1 MEEAL
6 LIRERDYFFNLFFTQ
21 FLSPISLL
29 VGECFVLNPLS
40 WINLVG
46 YLRAQSL
53 YTSMKGTFRSFRIPH
68 CLVSVHRIHLRVLF
82 MYTGYAVIGFFRF
95 FFFFFSCALYLMSES
110 IELGN
115 RLSGS
120 EILILTLQNS
130 DDMLH
135 SIFIILISD
144 SPNQTP
150 LSLHFFA
157 QKSGKEK
164 RKNGFLR
171 TPWWLEFILSDQKYI
186 LHSILFG
193 WLGNKYDYFTL
204 FRCKIY

>member
-1 MEEAL
+1 MSQGKMEEAL

-95 FFFFFSCALYLMSES
+95 FFFFSLAPFIWCQRASNL
-110 IELGN
+110 
-115 RLSGS
+115 
-120 EILILTLQNS
+120 EI
-130 DDMLH
+130 
-135 SIFIILISD
+135 
-144 SPNQTP
+144 
-150 LSLHFFA
+150 
-157 QKSGKEK
+157 
-164 RKNGFLR
+164 GFLVR
-171 TPWWLEFILSDQKYI
+171 RFWFWRFRIQMTCYTVFS
-186 LHSILFG
+186 LF
-193 WLGNKYDYFTL
+193 
-204 FRCKIY
+204 

>member
-68 CLVSVHRIHLRVLF
+68 CLVSVHRIHLRVFVYVYRLC
-82 MYTGYAVIGFFRF
+82 GHLVSSVSL
-95 FFFFFSCALYLMSES
+95 FFFSCALYLMSES

-144 SPNQTP
+144 CPNQTP